1 MENSNEVKNAGL
13 EEKVLSKGD
22 GKDTQKMVTELKAKY
37 RDVYAME
44 LNLEPDDETRL
55 QLKYYFKKPQIAS
68 YDRYVKSVSKSPTK
82 ANRAFILDNV
92 VDEQREELTSALE
105 KYPAIALSAADKL
118 LAMLGLGS
126 ETNLQ
131 KL

>member
-1 MENSNEVKNAGL
+1 MENLNEVKNSGL
-13 EEKVLSKGD
+13 EEKVLQKGD
-22 GKDTQKMVTELKAKY
+22 DKDNKKLVTELKAKY
-37 RDVYAME
+37 QDVYAME

-92 VDEQREELTSALE
+92 VDEQRTELIDALE

-118 LAMLGLGS
+118 LSMLGLGS